1 MDSFNSGARAKA
13 RRGLPP
19 AVAALAAA
27 LLMACAQSTP
37 VPAQDSAAAGPA
49 ASPASADLQAL
60 VRAVSDDARRISGVD
75 ASRVRVLE
83 AAAVTWSD
91 GSLGCPEP
99 NRYYTQALVPGYR
112 VRIDAGGRSLV
123 YHANARGSWVLCP
136 ADRARPPVGDGRA

>member
-1 MDSFNSGARAKA
+1 MDSFKSSARATVRHA
-13 RRGLPP
+13 FPP

-37 VPAQDSAAAGPA
+37 VPAPEASTAATGPG
-49 ASPASADLQAL
+49 ASAELQAL
-60 VRAVSDDARRISGVD
+60 VRAVSDDARRISGAD
-75 ASRVRVLE
+75 SGRIRVLE

-91 GSLGCPEP
+91 GSLGCPEA
-99 NRYYTQALVPGYR
+99 NRFYTQALVPGYR
-112 VRIDAGGRSLV
+112 VRIDAAGKLLV